1 VFSQAENND
10 GPWLDD
16 FLDLPNLETD
26 FEYLGNFW
34 YNDIWFEDSDLS
46 IEQWFDSDHFLEEDD
61 SELEAEG
68 LGPEEESSFQ
78 ANDTEF
84 TFFLIM
90 NFF

>member
-1 VFSQAENND
+1 MI
-10 GPWLDD
+10 L
-16 FLDLPNLETD
+16 
-26 FEYLGNFW
+26 
-34 YNDIWFEDSDLS
+34 
-46 IEQWFDSDHFLEEDD
+46 
-61 SELEAEG
+61 ELEAEG